1 MHDNDV
7 DITPLL
13 SIQNAAPGGSGDGE
27 DCDGVERGNTHAR
40 LHDDAQSGDDE
51 NDPVDTLGAI
61 LGHMSQREDVGCND
75 DGVEVGVGVGVGAVV
90 GKIGPATGVRR
101 PISREMEQ
109 IPWGLWSDSCCARQ
123 EERFFKSAFG
133 VLGLIMVLAEAC
145 PSRPWARGMPSLLGS
160 VFATFAVGLL
170 LSFGFLSA
178 GG

>member
-1 MHDNDV
+1 VHDNDV

-40 LHDDAQSGDDE
+40 LHDDAQS
-51 NDPVDTLGAI
+51 
-61 LGHMSQREDVGCND
+61 QREDVGYNN

-109 IPWGLWSDSCCARQ
+109 IPWGIWSDSCCARQ
-123 EERFFKSAFG
+123 EETFFKSAFG
-133 VLGLIMVLAEAC
+133 VLGLIMVLAE
-145 PSRPWARGMPSLLGS
+145 PLLYSQHSQWGCY
-160 VFATFAVGLL
+160 
-170 LSFGFLSA
+170 
-178 GG
+178 